1 MGQKQV
7 IHFTCLKIPLFIK
20 EPCNPKE
27 MKLYAKYDLFFFNSM
42 LLIFK
47 NPHGSFP
54 MQDILTL

>member
-1 MGQKQV
+1 MMGQKQV

-27 MKLYAKYDLFFFNSM
+27 MKLYAKYDLFFLIL

-47 NPHGSFP
+47 NPHDSSP

>member
-27 MKLYAKYDLFFFNSM
+27 MKLYAKYDLFFLIL

-47 NPHGSFP
+47 NPHEDLLGN
-54 MQDILTL
+54 MT